1 MDLEKELQ
9 ALKDLRDKDLITE
22 ENFNT
27 KQKNKKTTEQSVC
40 FLNRTSWK
48 GDGRR

>member
-27 KQKNKKTTEQSVC
+27 KQKEILSSLIFWRLKPKN
-40 FLNRTSWK
+40 
-48 GDGRR
+48 

>member
-27 KQKNKKTTEQSVC
+27 KQKEILSSYEFNVKNK
-40 FLNRTSWK
+40 
-48 GDGRR
+48 

>member
-27 KQKNKKTTEQSVC
+27 KQKEILSSYEFSVKNK
-40 FLNRTSWK
+40 
-48 GDGRR
+48 

>member
-27 KQKNKKTTEQSVC
+27 KQKEILSSYEFSVKNKW
-40 FLNRTSWK
+40 N
-48 GDGRR
+48 

>member
-27 KQKNKKTTEQSVC
+27 KQKEILSSHEFSV
-40 FLNRTSWK
+40 K
-48 GDGRR
+48 DK